1 MTTNDKENPNT
12 TMRGA
17 SFLVIVSDRLGR
29 TIMIGSAFPYDK
41 PRAKRD
47 ARSLAEKRLSAR
59 SAAQQRERATH
70 RLAALGEMTRGI
82 AHDFRNLLAVI
93 ESGLRF
99 AAKKADEPESV
110 RAYIAAAREGID
122 RGIDLASQLLA
133 FAKHQELDTHA
144 GNLNEFLRSF
154 EPFLRYGAGADLR
167 VKLELGSDIPD
178 CVIDPALFD
187 AAVLNLVM
195 NARDAMPSGGEILV
209 ITERVVQTTTTPD
222 PPGPGIYACVRVK
235 DHGCGMAPE
244 VLRKVFDPFFTTK
257 GEKGTGI
264 GMLQVQALAQM
275 VDGRI
280 RITSE
285 RGIGTTVDLL
295 FPSIQA
301 DI

>member
-1 MTTNDKENPNT
+1 MADH
-12 TMRGA
+12 
-17 SFLVIVSDRLGR
+17 V
-29 TIMIGSAFPYDK
+29 FPYDNK

-47 ARSLAEKRLSAR
+47 ARSQVAERRLSAR

-70 RLAALGEMTRGI
+70 RLAALGEMTGGI

-93 ESGLRF
+93 ESGLRS
-99 AAKKADEPESV
+99 AARRADEPESV

-122 RGIDLASQLLA
+122 RGIDLTSQLLA
-133 FAKHQELDTHA
+133 FARHQELDIHA

-154 EPFLRYGAGADLR
+154 EPFLRYGAGPDIR

-178 CVIDPALFD
+178 CLIEPALFD
-187 AAVLNLVM
+187 TAVLNLVM
-195 NARDAMPSGGEILV
+195 NARDAMPSGGEIRV
-209 ITERVVQTTTTPD
+209 TTERLVQTAPTPD
-222 PPGPGIYACVRVK
+222 PPGPGTYACVRVN

-244 VLRKVFDPFFTTK
+244 ILRRVFDPFFTTK

-275 VDGRI
+275 VNGRI
-280 RITSE
+280 RIRSE
-285 RGIGTTVDLL
+285 QGTGTTVDLL